1 MRLSSKAVNQLKPII
16 FLLLIL
22 PSIYW
27 GINFIDYWGI
37 NFIGHRLGANPIDR
51 LMDEFGQMS
60 LRLIILTLLV
70 SSLSEIN
77 FFRSLLNIR
86 RMIGL
91 FAFYY
96 ICLHFLTYIVLDHF
110 FNWQFIIKDIIKRPF
125 ITFGFIS
132 FVLLIPLAVT
142 SVNVLVK
149 KLGFKI
155 WKRIHMLIY
164 IVAPLASLHYFLLTK
179 ADKTEPLIYFFI
191 ILLLLFWRLYS
202 RKLKFFFNRR

>member
-1 MRLSSKAVNQLKPII
+1 MRLSSKVVNQLKPII

-37 NFIGHRLGANPIDR
+37 NFIGQNLGANPIDR

-77 FFRSLLNIR
+77 FFRALSNIR

-96 ICLHFLTYIVLDHF
+96 VCLHFLTYIVLDHF
-110 FNWQFIIKDIIKRPF
+110 FNWQFILKDVIKRPF

-142 SVNVLVK
+142 SINVLVK

-164 IVAPLASLHYFLLTK
+164 IVALLASLHYFLLTK
-179 ADKTEPLIYFFI
+179 ADKTEPLIYLFI

-202 RKLKFFFNRR
+202 RRLKFFFNHH

>member
-77 FFRSLLNIR
+77 FFDSERIRLTSEIERS
-86 RMIGL
+86 
-91 FAFYY
+91 
-96 ICLHFLTYIVLDHF
+96 
-110 FNWQFIIKDIIKRPF
+110 
-125 ITFGFIS
+125 
-132 FVLLIPLAVT
+132 
-142 SVNVLVK
+142 
-149 KLGFKI
+149 
-155 WKRIHMLIY
+155 
-164 IVAPLASLHYFLLTK
+164 
-179 ADKTEPLIYFFI
+179 
-191 ILLLLFWRLYS
+191 
-202 RKLKFFFNRR
+202 

>member
-1 MRLSSKAVNQLKPII
+1 MGLSNKFVNYSKPIV
-16 FLLLIL
+16 FLLLVL
-22 PSIYW
+22 PSVYW
-27 GINFIDYWGI
+27 GVNFIDNNLGI
-37 NFIGHRLGANPIDR
+37 NPIDK
-51 LMDEFGQMS
+51 LMDKLGEMS
-60 LRLIILTLLV
+60 LRLIILTLLL
-70 SSLSEIN
+70 SSLSDIK
-77 FFRSLLNIR
+77 FLRSLLNLR

-96 ICLHFLTYIVLDHF
+96 IFLHFITYIVLDHY

-202 RKLKFFFNRR
+202 KKLKFFFNRR